1 MGFRP
6 PSGGREE
13 PKSEARRAEMLAFG
27 RGFFVRCARPKG
39 CAPLEPPAGG
49 APAPHALEAPPAT
62 LPGPLAEGQ
71 GCRGRAPRH
80 PAGRLGSLRSRQGP
94 CPRPYGAAGRTN
106 PLTRPSL
113 KTRQRPA
120 QGLGGALSEWMGVKA
135 RAATAQRLGLDAQER
150 PQRSGLVAGGALP
163 PAACHVANAPGGP
176 PEALLPLIF
185 ASEVWGFRGGGSP
198 EPGHK
203 GTDQAKRRE
212 GPLCILALDLST
224 TNEVCVS
231 APLLRFGD
239 WNGGTL

>member
-1 MGFRP
+1 MPG
-6 PSGGREE
+6 
-13 PKSEARRAEMLAFG
+13 KS
-27 RGFFVRCARPKG
+27 
-39 CAPLEPPAGG
+39 APDTLPAG
-49 APAPHALEAPPAT
+49 L
-62 LPGPLAEGQ
+62 
-71 GCRGRAPRH
+71 GRS
-80 PAGRLGSLRSRQGP
+80 GRVKGP

-120 QGLGGALSEWMGVKA
+120 QGLEGHCRSGMGVKA

-150 PQRSGLVAGGALP
+150 PQRSGLVAGDALP

-185 ASEVWGFRGGGSP
+185 ASEVWGFGGGTPP

-231 APLLRFGD
+231 APLLRFGI
-239 WNGGTL
+239 GTEAPCRRLAWIYSVNMSSVSGSRSGASCGACWPPSITPLIPAFAIRFLRSWSSAITWFRALPFQPNSGLSL

>member
-1 MGFRP
+1 MPG
-6 PSGGREE
+6 
-13 PKSEARRAEMLAFG
+13 KS
-27 RGFFVRCARPKG
+27 
-39 CAPLEPPAGG
+39 APDTLPAG
-49 APAPHALEAPPAT
+49 L
-62 LPGPLAEGQ
+62 
-71 GCRGRAPRH
+71 GRS
-80 PAGRLGSLRSRQGP
+80 GRVKGP

-113 KTRQRPA
+113 KNAPEAPA
-120 QGLGGALSEWMGVKA
+120 QGLEGHCRSGWGSRL
-135 RAATAQRLGLDAQER
+135 AQR
-150 PQRSGLVAGGALP
+150 PRSGLALTP
-163 PAACHVANAPGGP
+163 RNDPNAPGWWLGCSSPAACHVANAPGGP

-185 ASEVWGFRGGGSP
+185 ASEVWGFGGGTPP